1 VSDRRENLAGPMGA
15 LSVENIAFSKAGH
28 FAIGLP
34 CRFTTRSH
42 DRQRGELE
50 LLERRP
56 WQPDDPLHRFSL
68 RYDLMGPEE
77 GLSQAE
83 RRQRLEAA

>member
-1 VSDRRENLAGPMGA
+1 MAAVLFCLTEIFVPELLADAIEPPG
-15 LSVENIAFSKAGH
+15 VERIAFPVWWFD
-28 FAIGLP
+28 FAQ
-34 CRFTTRSH
+34 
-42 DRQRGELE
+42 RQRGELE